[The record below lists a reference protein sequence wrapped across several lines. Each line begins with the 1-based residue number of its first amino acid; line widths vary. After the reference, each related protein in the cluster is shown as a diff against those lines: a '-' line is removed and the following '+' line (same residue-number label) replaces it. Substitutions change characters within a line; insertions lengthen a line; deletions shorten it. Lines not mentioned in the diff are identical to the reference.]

1 MVSFEEFTIRLSEFV
16 KEAFPDKSIHI
27 AKINKKGR
35 ILTGITV
42 SDKISSDDSVKL
54 DDPDKVHSNLVDS
67 RLIETL
73 NRDKNNLTLGYTS
86 YVDDLYF
93 DNMTEEEINKAA
105 KKLISVLKKGED
117 ANKDAFIDQV
127 NELMSFDKAK
137 EKIYF
142 ELEPVSHSEELDN
155 AVTFFFHDI
164 RIVYKLRIQ
173 LTNINRDACMVI
185 SKELLDMWGVTKDEI
200 HDLAMKN
207 MQKMFTP
214 KIDKLIVKTPKETMK
229 NIFYKIT
236 NTNGEDGASVVFHDN
251 VMKELCQEIGASSMY
266 VFFASMHHALVFDCS
281 KIVFGRPKVI
291 SNYNERLLLDLL
303 KLNIESVAV
312 DDWLSSSLFRYT
324 LEDDRLDQVA
334 SMDSI
339 HQKLGL
345 AAEDIVRKL
354 LGGDKREV

>member
-117 ANKDAFIDQV
+117 ASKDAFIDQV

-229 NIFYKIT
+229 NIFYKII
-236 NTNGEDGASVVFHDN
+236 SF
-251 VMKELCQEIGASSMY
+251 SY
-266 VFFASMHHALVFDCS
+266 V
-281 KIVFGRPKVI
+281 
-291 SNYNERLLLDLL
+291 
-303 KLNIESVAV
+303 
-312 DDWLSSSLFRYT
+312 W
-324 LEDDRLDQVA
+324 
-334 SMDSI
+334 
-339 HQKLGL
+339 
-345 AAEDIVRKL
+345 
-354 LGGDKREV
+354 